1 MDSATPVNS
10 SGSQR
15 IMMLSI
21 LGLGFSMGMR
31 HACEADHAAAVAS
44 LATRSGSIA
53 QTVKQGMVWGLGHTL
68 TLLIFSSLVLMLGSI
83 IPERFAQGLE
93 LMVGVMLGGLG
104 IDVFRRMRKNRIH
117 FHIHQHPDL
126 PPHFHAHGHTEPAH
140 PYHTSHDHAHGFP
153 YRALLVGLM
162 YGMAGSAA
170 LILLTLNTTLS
181 ASQAIIYILLF
192 GVGSTIG
199 MGLLS
204 LIMAIPFWYSARSL
218 TWLHNGLQ
226 ACVGVMTTIL
236 GVLMALSS
244 GSSLWD

>member
-1 MDSATPVNS
+1 
-10 SGSQR
+10 
-15 IMMLSI
+15 MLSI
-21 LGLGFSMGMR
+21 LGLGFLMGMR

-68 TLLIFSSLVLMLGSI
+68 TLLMFSSLVLMLGTI

-93 LMVGVMLGGLG
+93 LMVGLMLVGLG

-117 FHIHQHPDL
+117 FHVHQHPDL
-126 PPHFHAHGHTEPAH
+126 PPHFHAHTHTEPTH
-140 PYHTSHDHAHGFP
+140 PANTSHDHTHGFP

-162 YGMAGSAA
+162 HGMAGSAA

-181 ASQAIIYILLF
+181 ASQAILYILLF
-192 GVGSTIG
+192 GLGSTLG

-204 LIMAIPFWYSARSL
+204 VIMAIPFWYSAQSL

-236 GVLMALSS
+236 GVLMAFSS
-244 GSSLWD
+244 GSFLWQ

>member
-1 MDSATPVNS
+1 
-10 SGSQR
+10 
-15 IMMLSI
+15 
-21 LGLGFSMGMR
+21 MGMR

-44 LATRSGSIA
+44 LVTRNGSMA

-68 TLLIFSSLVLMLGSI
+68 TLVIFSSLVLVLGTI

-93 LMVGVMLGGLG
+93 FMVGVMLVALG
-104 IDVFRRMRKNRIH
+104 IDVFRRMRKNGIH
-117 FHIHQHPDL
+117 FHVHQHQDL
-126 PPHFHAHGHTEPAH
+126 LPHFHAHAHTEPTH
-140 PYHTSHDHAHGFP
+140 PANTSHNHGHGFP

-162 YGMAGSAA
+162 HGMAGSAA
-170 LILLTLNTTLS
+170 LILLTLNATFS
-181 ASQAIIYILLF
+181 ASQAIMYILLF
-192 GVGSTIG
+192 GLGSTIG

-236 GVLMALSS
+236 GILLACTS
-244 GSSLWD
+244 GSSLWHS

>member
-1 MDSATPVNS
+1 
-10 SGSQR
+10 
-15 IMMLSI
+15 MLSI
-21 LGLGFSMGMR
+21 LGLGFLMGMR

-68 TLLIFSSLVLMLGSI
+68 TLLLFSSLVLMLGSI

-93 LMVGVMLGGLG
+93 LMVGVMLIGLG
-104 IDVFRRMRKNRIH
+104 IDVFRRMRKNRVH
-117 FHIHQHPDL
+117 FHVHQHPNQ
-126 PPHFHAHGHTEPAH
+126 PPHFHAHGHTESAH
-140 PYHTSHDHAHGFP
+140 PDNTSHDHAHGFP
-153 YRALLVGLM
+153 YRALMVGLM
-162 YGMAGSAA
+162 HGMAGSAA

-181 ASQAIIYILLF
+181 ASQAIMYILLF

-244 GSSLWD
+244 GSSLWQ

>member
-1 MDSATPVNS
+1 
-10 SGSQR
+10 
-15 IMMLSI
+15 MLSI
-21 LGLGFSMGMR
+21 LGLGFLMGMR

-53 QTVKQGMVWGLGHTL
+53 QTIKQGMVWGLGHTL
-68 TLLIFSSLVLMLGSI
+68 TLLIFSSLVLMLGTI

-93 LMVGVMLGGLG
+93 LMVGMMLVGLG
-104 IDVFRRMRKNRIH
+104 IDVFRRMRKNRMH
-117 FHIHQHPDL
+117 FHIHQHPER

-140 PYHTSHDHAHGFP
+140 PDNTSHDHSHGFP

-162 YGMAGSAA
+162 HGMAGSAA

-226 ACVGVMTTIL
+226 ASVGVITTIL
-236 GVLMALSS
+236 GILVTLAS
-244 GSSLWD
+244 GSLLWH

>member
-1 MDSATPVNS
+1 
-10 SGSQR
+10 
-15 IMMLSI
+15 MLSI
-21 LGLGFSMGMR
+21 LGLGFLMGMR

-44 LATRSGSIA
+44 LATRSGSIG
-53 QTVKQGMVWGLGHTL
+53 QTVKQGMAWGLGHTL

-93 LMVGVMLGGLG
+93 LMVGMMLVGLG

-126 PPHFHAHGHTEPAH
+126 PPHFHAHGHTEPAQ
-140 PYHTSHDHAHGFP
+140 PDDTSHDHAHAFP
-153 YRALLVGLM
+153 YRALLIGLM
-162 YGMAGSAA
+162 HGMAGSAA

-192 GVGSTIG
+192 GIGSTIG

-204 LIMAIPFWYSARSL
+204 FIMAIPFWYSARSL

-244 GSSLWD
+244 GPSLWD

>member
-1 MDSATPVNS
+1 
-10 SGSQR
+10 
-15 IMMLSI
+15 MMLSI
-21 LGLGFSMGMR
+21 LGLGFLMGMR

-44 LATRSGSIA
+44 LVTRSGSIA

-83 IPERFAQGLE
+83 MPERFAQGLE
-93 LMVGVMLGGLG
+93 LMVGVMLIGLG

-117 FHIHQHPDL
+117 FHIHQHPNQ
-126 PPHFHAHGHTEPAH
+126 PPHFHAHGHTESAH
-140 PYHTSHDHAHGFP
+140 PDNTSHDHAHGFP

-162 YGMAGSAA
+162 HGMAGSAA

-236 GVLMALSS
+236 GVLMAWSS
-244 GSSLWD
+244 GSLLWH

>member
-1 MDSATPVNS
+1 
-10 SGSQR
+10 
-15 IMMLSI
+15 MMLSI
-21 LGLGFSMGMR
+21 LGLGFLMGMR

-68 TLLIFSSLVLMLGSI
+68 TLLMFSSLVLMLGTI

-93 LMVGVMLGGLG
+93 LMVGLMLVGLG

-117 FHIHQHPDL
+117 FHVHQHPDL
-126 PPHFHAHGHTEPAH
+126 PPHFHAHTHTEPTH
-140 PYHTSHDHAHGFP
+140 PANTSHDHTHGFP

-162 YGMAGSAA
+162 HGMAGSAA

-181 ASQAIIYILLF
+181 ASQAILYILLF
-192 GVGSTIG
+192 GLGSTLG

-204 LIMAIPFWYSARSL
+204 VIMAIPFWYSAQSL

-236 GVLMALSS
+236 GVLMAFSS
-244 GSSLWD
+244 GSFLWQ

>member
-1 MDSATPVNS
+1 
-10 SGSQR
+10 
-15 IMMLSI
+15 MLSI
-21 LGLGFSMGMR
+21 LGLGFLMGMR
-31 HACEADHAAAVAS
+31 HACESDHAAAVAS

-83 IPERFAQGLE
+83 IPEQFAHGLE
-93 LMVGVMLGGLG
+93 LMVGMMLVGLG

-117 FHIHQHPDL
+117 FHIHQHPDRL
-126 PPHFHAHGHTEPAH
+126 PHFHAHGHTEPAH
-140 PYHTSHDHAHGFP
+140 PDNTSHDHAHGFP

-162 YGMAGSAA
+162 HGMAGSAA
-170 LILLTLNTTLS
+170 LILVTLNTTLS

>member
-1 MDSATPVNS
+1 
-10 SGSQR
+10 
-15 IMMLSI
+15 MMLSI
-21 LGLGFSMGMR
+21 LGLGFLMGMR

-83 IPERFAQGLE
+83 IPERYAQGLE
-93 LMVGVMLGGLG
+93 LMVGVMLVGLG

-117 FHIHQHPDL
+117 FHVHQHPDV

-140 PYHTSHDHAHGFP
+140 PDNSSHDHAHGFP
-153 YRALLVGLM
+153 YRALLIGLM
-162 YGMAGSAA
+162 HGMAGSAA

-244 GSSLWD
+244 GLLLWH